1 MKISMYI
8 IHLYNMSQVSVY
20 GVVSQSL
27 FLDSIGQVVNLYNG
41 TCFYPLFPLTTH
53 LHCFRTIVSK
63 AEESFICRS
72 HKDVTEM
79 CQKGEVSVTMLIL
92 SSLLNLMSLR
102 DGQSFKEQLRLLG
115 TLDHVASLGK

>member
-1 MKISMYI
+1 MLCS
-8 IHLYNMSQVSVY
+8 
-20 GVVSQSL
+20 
-27 FLDSIGQVVNLYNG
+27 
-41 TCFYPLFPLTTH
+41 
-53 LHCFRTIVSK
+53 RTAVSK
-63 AEESFICRS
+63 AEESFISKS

-115 TLDHVASLGK
+115 TLDHVASLGNCIACVCLCVCVCV